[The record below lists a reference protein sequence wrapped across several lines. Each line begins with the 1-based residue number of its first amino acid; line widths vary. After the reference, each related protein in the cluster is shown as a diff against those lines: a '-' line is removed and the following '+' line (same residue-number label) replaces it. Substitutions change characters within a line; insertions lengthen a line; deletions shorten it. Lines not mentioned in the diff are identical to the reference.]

1 MTRTAL
7 VPVQSHNPDVQPQAP
22 GYAIYDPAR
31 DVFACEPRD
40 GVPELGE
47 CMTHAAH
54 VGWCGARGK
63 VRVWASLASASTVA
77 VAMRCE
83 VVTVPR
89 YNGHVFTWGHVAGM
103 VLMVWD
109 TDWSKV

>member
-1 MTRTAL
+1 MTRTVL
-7 VPVQSHNPDVQPQAP
+7 IPVQSWNPDVQPQAP

-47 CMTHAAH
+47 CMTYAAH

-89 YNGHVFTWGHVAGM
+89 WNGHF
-103 VLMVWD
+103 LS
-109 TDWSKV
+109 WSKT